1 MPSSARRSL
10 APLRRQAER
19 VDDALVGDPLLDD
32 AVHHVLDESELLR
45 EREAYFAPGGLSSA
59 PGGLSSAPGGLSSGG
74 PSSDCACN
82 QT

>member
-1 MPSSARRSL
+1 MMR
-10 APLRRQAER
+10 LRRQAER

-59 PGGLSSAPGGLSSGG
+59 PGGLSSAPGGLSSAPGGLSSGG